1 MGPRVGE
8 MPAPKLLERG
18 TAGYPERLGRL
29 AEPPRQL
36 HVLGTIPAGP
46 AVAVVGARAADR
58 QGLRMA
64 RELASDL
71 AKAGVTVVSG
81 GANGVDK
88 AAHLGALEG
97 GGTTVMVLGCGL
109 EVEYPAGSLELR
121 ARVAASGA
129 VISELP
135 LRERPRPLH
144 FPKRN
149 RIVAALSDA
158 VVVVQAGARS
168 GALATARMGRDLGL
182 EVLAVPGTPNA
193 PLTRGTHGLLRSGAR
208 LAEGVDDVL
217 AAIGLPPL
225 SVRSE
230 EGRPQGALLTGV
242 NAAIIEWLAQ
252 GPASTDDL
260 ARGLKRPVS
269 EILAALVEL
278 EVDGMVA
285 CDAGC
290 YERC

>member
-1 MGPRVGE
+1 
-8 MPAPKLLERG
+8 
-18 TAGYPERLGRL
+18 L
-29 AEPPRQL
+29 AEPPRRL
-36 HVLGTIPAGP
+36 HVLGTLPAGP

-58 QGLRMA
+58 QGLRVA

-71 AKAGVTVVSG
+71 ARAGVAVVSG
-81 GANGVDK
+81 GANGIDK

-97 GGTTVMVLGCGL
+97 GGATVMVLGCGL

-129 VISELP
+129 VVSELEP
-135 LRERPRPLH
+135 LEKPRPLH
-144 FPKRN
+144 FPRRN

-158 VVVVQAGARS
+158 VVVVQAGERS
-168 GALATARMGRDLGL
+168 GALVTARMGRALGL

-193 PLTRGTHGLLRSGAR
+193 PLTRGTHGLLRSGAL
-208 LAEGVDDVL
+208 LAEGAADVL
-217 AAIGLPPL
+217 TAMGLGPM
-225 SVRSE
+225 SVRSGE
-230 EGRPQGALLTGV
+230 ARPRGVRLSGV
-242 NAAIIEWLAQ
+242 NAEIVDWLSG

-260 ARGLKRPVS
+260 ARGLNRHVS

-278 EVDGMVA
+278 EVDGIVA
-285 CDAGC
+285 CSGGN